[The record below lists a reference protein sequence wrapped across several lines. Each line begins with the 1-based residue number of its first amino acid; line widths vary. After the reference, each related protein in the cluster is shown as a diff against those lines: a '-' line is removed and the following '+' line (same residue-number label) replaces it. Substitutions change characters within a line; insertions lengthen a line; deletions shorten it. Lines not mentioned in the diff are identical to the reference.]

1 MDKTVNALKD
11 DFQKITEKIFEKL
24 LTNSEICDIIS
35 KLSQRNSMRHGTL
48 KTEQY
53 KKLRPLKF
61 LDLKSGIYRKSQK
74 RLKNR

>member
-1 MDKTVNALKD
+1 MISR
-11 DFQKITEKIFEKL
+11 KIAEKIFEKL
-24 LTNSEICDIIS
+24 LTNSEICDIIN